1 MGDAPDCSRAGGRL
15 RRAIGIA
22 AEAGEIRAAVEDDF
36 HHFRVR
42 ITHRDGIVTDLLSET
57 PRTPWTACAHAG
69 DDWSGLIGLP
79 LEKSPAA
86 VGRRVEMRLY
96 CTHMFEL
103 AGLAMAAAARG
114 VTRRRLEAV
123 VPYGARRSEPAV
135 VSRDG
140 EAVFAWLT
148 DGATIAAPE
157 PFAGRT
163 IGAGFSAWV
172 EGAFDLDE
180 AEAAL
185 VLRRAVFISAG
196 RTMNLDAVPHAMIS
210 NACYAQHPDRAPT
223 AHRMIGSTQDFD
235 DRPQALLADDLE
247 WLEAVGG

>member
-1 MGDAPDCSRAGGRL
+1 MSDAPDCSRAGGRL

-42 ITHRDGIVTDLLSET
+42 ITHRDGIVTDLASET

-79 LEKSPAA
+79 LETSPSA
-86 VGRRVEMRLY
+86 VGRRVEMRPY

-114 VTRRRLEAV
+114 VTRRRLDAV
-123 VPYGARRSEPAV
+123 VPYGDRRGEPAV
-135 VSRDG
+135 VLRDG
-140 EAVFAWLT
+140 EEIFAWLT
-148 DGATIAAPE
+148 DGQTITAPE
-157 PFAGRT
+157 PFSGRT

-172 EGAFDLDE
+172 EKTFDPDG

-185 VLRRAVFISAG
+185 MLRRSVFISAG
-196 RTMNLDAVPHAMIS
+196 RTMNLDAVPHAMTA
-210 NACYAQHPDRAPT
+210 NACYTQRPDRAVT
-223 AHRMIGSTQDFD
+223 AWRIVGSTQDFD
-235 DRPQALLADDLE
+235 DRPQALLADDLA
-247 WLEAVGG
+247 WLEAVGR